1 MRVGIVGGGVA
12 GLTLAAKL
20 LQQGRTP
27 VVIEQVEEF
36 EDKGYSLGMYPL
48 GSCVLHGLG
57 RYDELIER
65 GEVAQTYEVVNGRG
79 ERLQDVDLG
88 QIIGEIGPMMLISRT
103 DLVDILHSAA
113 NGADIR
119 MGTTVSALDQG
130 DDRVVEVE
138 LSDGATERFDLLI
151 GCDGIHSATRETVF
165 GQDPDV
171 FDTDWILWAWW
182 APMPD
187 WDRGTN
193 LESWGGGQFFGLYPT
208 TQRVMVCAGMHKDDL
223 DVDPADL
230 ERAKA
235 FMQERFAD
243 FVASDPRIGTA
254 IDAAE
259 RLFPWPMTDARAA
272 EWSKGRVLL
281 CGDAAVGFMPTAGAG
296 ANTAM
301 RSAASL
307 ADELSRVNGEIA
319 PLAAEMFEK
328 RCRKIVEKNQH
339 DSRTLAKYIFVE
351 NRAVAWG
358 RDQVMKHYP
367 MQKVVGDIV
376 DAMHTPF

>member
-36 EDKGYSLGMYPL
+36 EDKGYSLGIYPL
-48 GSCVLHGLG
+48 GSSVLHGLG
-57 RYDELIER
+57 KYDELLER
-65 GEVAQTYEVVNGRG
+65 GEPAETYDVVNGGG
-79 ERLQDVDLG
+79 ELLQSVDLSLFAG
-88 QIIGEIGPMMLISRT
+88 DIGPMVLISRT
-103 DLVDILHSAA
+103 DLIDLLSSAA
-113 NGADIR
+113 DGADIR
-119 MGTTVSALDQG
+119 MGTTIANLDQNDG
-130 DDRVVEVE
+130 AVSVE
-138 LSDGATERFDLLI
+138 LSDGSAEELDLLI
-151 GCDGIHSATRETVF
+151 ACDGIHSSTRQTVF
-165 GQDPDV
+165 GEEPDV
-171 FDTDWILWAWW
+171 FDTDWVLWAWW
-182 APMPD
+182 APMPE
-187 WDRGTN
+187 WDRSVN
-193 LESWGGGQFFGLYPT
+193 LESWGKGQFFGLYPT
-208 TQRVMVCAGMHKDDL
+208 TDRVMVCAGMQKEHL
-223 DVDPADL
+223 TADPADL
-230 ERAKA
+230 EGAKA

-243 FVASDPRIGTA
+243 FIESDPRIGTA

-259 RLFPWPMTDARAA
+259 RLFPWPMADARAQ

-301 RSAASL
+301 RSAGSL
-307 ADELSRVNGEIA
+307 ADELSRVNGAIA

-328 RCRKIVEKNQH
+328 RCRKIIEKNQH
-339 DSRTLAKYIFVE
+339 DSRTLARYIFVE

-367 MQKVVGDIV
+367 MQKILSDIV

>member
-36 EDKGYSLGMYPL
+36 EDKGYSLGIYPL
-48 GSCVLHGLG
+48 GSSVLHGLG
-57 RYDELIER
+57 KYDELLER
-65 GEVAQTYEVVNGRG
+65 GEPAETYEVVDSGG
-79 ERLQDVDLG
+79 ELLQSVDLSTFAG
-88 QIIGEIGPMMLISRT
+88 DIGPMVLISRT
-103 DLVDILHSAA
+103 DLIDLLGSAA
-113 NGADIR
+113 EGADIR
-119 MGTTVSALDQG
+119 MGMTITNLDQNDRTVS
-130 DDRVVEVE
+130 VE
-138 LSDGATERFDLLI
+138 LSDGSAEELDLLI
-151 GCDGIHSATRETVF
+151 ACDGIHSSTRRTVF
-165 GQDPDV
+165 GEEPDV
-171 FDTDWILWAWW
+171 FDTDWVLWAWW

-187 WDRGTN
+187 WDRSAN
-193 LESWGGGQFFGLYPT
+193 LESWGKGQFFGLYPT
-208 TQRVMVCAGMHKDDL
+208 TDRVMVCAGMHKEHL
-223 DVDPADL
+223 TVDPAHL
-230 ERAKA
+230 EQARA
-235 FMQERFAD
+235 FMQKRFAD
-243 FVASDPRIGTA
+243 FIESDPRIGTA

-259 RLFPWPMTDARAA
+259 RLFPWPMADARAQ
-272 EWSKGRVLL
+272 EWSNGRVLL

-301 RSAASL
+301 RSAGSL
-307 ADELSRVNGEIA
+307 ADELSRVNGAIA

-328 RCRKIVEKNQH
+328 RCRKIIEKNQH
-339 DSRTLAKYIFVE
+339 DSRTLARYIFVE

-367 MQKVVGDIV
+367 MQKILSDIV